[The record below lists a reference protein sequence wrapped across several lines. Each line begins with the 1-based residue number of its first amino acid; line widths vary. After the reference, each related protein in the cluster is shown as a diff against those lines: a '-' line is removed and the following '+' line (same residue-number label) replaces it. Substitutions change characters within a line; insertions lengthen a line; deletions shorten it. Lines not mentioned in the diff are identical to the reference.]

1 MKYTDFVLIK
11 YEADEGKVFDWK
23 EPRFHKDKD
32 GNQIQDHLNAKV
44 LFIGGT
50 DKIENYIEVDE
61 DGNITDLVSI
71 EPASSEDYLEALKEL
86 GVE

>member
-23 EPRFHKDKD
+23 EPRFHEDEE
-32 GNQIQDHLNAKV
+32 GNQVQDHLNAKV

-71 EPASSEDYLEALKEL
+71 EPASSEDYLEALREL

>member
-1 MKYTDFVLIK
+1 MKYTDYVLIK

-23 EPRFHKDKD
+23 EPRYHEDEE
-32 GNQIQDHLNAKV
+32 GNKVQDHLNAKV

-61 DGNITDLVSI
+61 EGNVTDLVSI
-71 EPASSEDYLEALKEL
+71 EPASSNDYQEALKEL